1 MPNTTKQL
9 KELFKEQLD
18 APIAPIAPELLSF
31 FVYEQVDH
39 ATANYSMK
47 KIAPKELKLLKDH
60 VFLKHTDGVAIPI
73 FTLPPKAPDV
83 DSNEA

>member
-18 APIAPIAPELLSF
+18 APIAPELLSF

-39 ATANYSMK
+39 ATAKYSMK